1 MHCLG
6 QARPD
11 CHAQPRPVASRPL
24 KLQLQWP
31 YNMTPLTNKLGLCDA
46 TKEARSLIQ
55 AGFLSHLSKKKLG
68 ASISENTAIMFFG
81 CVRVPEKN

>member
-1 MHCLG
+1 
-6 QARPD
+6 
-11 CHAQPRPVASRPL
+11 
-24 KLQLQWP
+24 
-31 YNMTPLTNKLGLCDA
+31 MTPLTNKLGLCDA